1 MSELERLIGM
11 NDTIAAISTASGV
24 GAISIIRVSGIDAI
38 KIVNSVFTGDLENAE
53 THTINYGHIKE
64 KNEIIDEVLVSV
76 MKAPKTFTK
85 EDIVEIN
92 AHGGIATTSKIL
104 ELLLVKGC
112 RLAEAGEFTKRAFL
126 NGRIDL
132 TEAEGIMDLINSKTE
147 NARKLALNEVSG
159 RVSQLIHNLRDKI
172 ALLLAN
178 IEVNIDYPEYDD
190 IEEVT
195 IPKIEEE
202 LKIIKNEI
210 TKILKE
216 SENGRMIK
224 EGIKTAIIGRPNVG
238 KSSLLNKLLGEN
250 KAIVT
255 DVKGT
260 TRDIVEGSI
269 RLDGIIL
276 NLIDTAGIR
285 ETDDLV
291 ESIGV
296 NKSLELIEEAELI
309 LFLLANDEK
318 LTEEDK
324 EILNKIKNK
333 NHIIIVNKSDL
344 EGKLEKI
351 EDAIYI
357 SALNDTN
364 IDLVK
369 EEIKKLFKLDKIE
382 LENPT
387 YLTNARS
394 LSILKRCLNDINEV
408 ESGIQNHEP
417 IDMVELDL
425 KDIWNALGEIIGETY
440 DEELLDKLFSSFCVG
455 K

>member
-1 MSELERLIGM
+1 M

-24 GAISIIRVSGIDAI
+24 GAISIIRVSGPDAI
-38 KIVNSVFTGDLENAE
+38 KIVNSVFSSDLSKVNS
-53 THTINYGHIKE
+53 HTINYGHIVND
-64 KNEIIDEVLVSV
+64 NEIIDEVLVSV
-76 MKAPKTFTK
+76 MKAPRTFTK

-92 AHGGIATTSKIL
+92 AHGGIATTTKIL
-104 ELLLVKGC
+104 ELVLIKGA

-159 RVSQLIHNLRDKI
+159 KVSKLIHDLRDKI
-172 ALLLAN
+172 AYLLAN

-195 IPKIEEE
+195 IPKINGE
-202 LKIIKNEI
+202 LSIIKGEI
-210 TKILKE
+210 NKILKE

-224 EGIKTAIIGRPNVG
+224 EGVKTAIIGRPNVG
-238 KSSLLNKLLGEN
+238 KSSILNKMLGEN

-255 DVKGT
+255 EVQGT

-269 RLDGIIL
+269 VLDGIIL

-296 NKSLELIEEAELI
+296 TKSLELIDQAELI
-309 LFLLANDEK
+309 LFVLDNSSK
-318 LTEEDK
+318 LTSEDK
-324 EILNKIKNK
+324 EILEKIKDK

-344 EGKLEKI
+344 DSKLEKI
-351 EDAIYI
+351 DGAIYI
-357 SALNDTN
+357 SALNDDD
-364 IDLVK
+364 IDVIK
-369 EEIKKLFKLDKIE
+369 DEIKKLFKLDKIE
-382 LENPT
+382 LDNPT

-394 LSILKRCLNDINEV
+394 ISILKNCLNAIDEV
-408 ESGIQNHEP
+408 EKGIQNNEP

-425 KDIWNALGEIIGETY
+425 KEIWNSLGEITGETY

>member
-1 MSELERLIGM
+1 M

-24 GAISIIRVSGIDAI
+24 GAISIIRVSGPDAI
-38 KIVNSVFTGDLENAE
+38 KIVNSVFSSDLSKVNS
-53 THTINYGHIKE
+53 HTINYGHIVND
-64 KNEIIDEVLVSV
+64 NEIIDEVLVSV
-76 MKAPKTFTK
+76 MKAPRTFTK

-92 AHGGIATTSKIL
+92 AHGGIATTTKIL
-104 ELLLVKGC
+104 ELVLIKGA

-159 RVSQLIHNLRDKI
+159 KVSKLIHDLRDKI
-172 ALLLAN
+172 AYLLAN

-195 IPKIEEE
+195 IPKINGE
-202 LKIIKNEI
+202 LSIIKDEI
-210 TKILKE
+210 NKILKE

-224 EGIKTAIIGRPNVG
+224 EGVKTAIIGRPNVG
-238 KSSLLNKLLGEN
+238 KSSILNKMLGEN

-255 DVKGT
+255 EVQGT

-269 RLDGIIL
+269 VLDGIIL

-296 NKSLELIEEAELI
+296 TKSLELIDQAELI
-309 LFLLANDEK
+309 LFVLDNSSK
-318 LTEEDK
+318 LTSEDK
-324 EILNKIKNK
+324 EILEKIKDK

-344 EGKLEKI
+344 DSKLEKI
-351 EDAIYI
+351 DGAIYI
-357 SALNDTN
+357 SALNDDD
-364 IDLVK
+364 IDVIK
-369 EEIKKLFKLDKIE
+369 DEIKKLFKLDKIE
-382 LENPT
+382 LDNPT

-394 LSILKRCLNDINEV
+394 ISILKNCLNAIDEV
-408 ESGIQNHEP
+408 EKGIQNNEP

-425 KDIWNALGEIIGETY
+425 KEIWNSLGEITGETY

>member
-1 MSELERLIGM
+1 M

-24 GAISIIRVSGIDAI
+24 GAISIIRVSGPDAI
-38 KIVNSVFTGDLENAE
+38 KIVNSVFSSDLSKVNS
-53 THTINYGHIKE
+53 HTINYGHIVND
-64 KNEIIDEVLVSV
+64 NEIIDEVLVSV
-76 MKAPKTFTK
+76 MKAPRTFTK

-92 AHGGIATTSKIL
+92 AHGGIATTTKIL
-104 ELLLVKGC
+104 ELVLIKGA

-159 RVSQLIHNLRDKI
+159 KVSKLIHDLRDKI
-172 ALLLAN
+172 AYLLAN

-195 IPKIEEE
+195 IPKINGE
-202 LKIIKNEI
+202 LSIIKDEI
-210 TKILKE
+210 NKILKE

-224 EGIKTAIIGRPNVG
+224 EGVKTAIIGRPNVG
-238 KSSLLNKLLGEN
+238 KSSILNKMLGEN

-255 DVKGT
+255 EVQGT

-269 RLDGIIL
+269 VLDGIIL

-296 NKSLELIEEAELI
+296 TKSLELIDQAELI
-309 LFLLANDEK
+309 LFVLDNSSK
-318 LTEEDK
+318 LTSEDK
-324 EILNKIKNK
+324 EILEKIKDK

-344 EGKLEKI
+344 DSKLEKI
-351 EDAIYI
+351 DGAIYI
-357 SALNDTN
+357 SALNADD
-364 IDLVK
+364 IDVIK
-369 EEIKKLFKLDKIE
+369 DEIKKLFKLDKIE
-382 LENPT
+382 LDNPT

-394 LSILKRCLNDINEV
+394 ISILKNCLNAIDEV
-408 ESGIQNHEP
+408 EKGIQNNEP

-425 KDIWNALGEIIGETY
+425 KEIWNSLGEITGETY

>member
-1 MSELERLIGM
+1 M

-24 GAISIIRVSGIDAI
+24 GAISIIRVSGKDAI
-38 KIVNSVFTGDLENAE
+38 KIVNSVFSSDLLNVDS
-53 THTINYGHIKE
+53 HTINYGHIVNN
-64 KNEIIDEVLVSV
+64 NEIIDEVLVSV

-85 EDIVEIN
+85 EDIVEVN
-92 AHGGIATTSKIL
+92 AHGGIATTTKIL
-104 ELLLVKGC
+104 ELLLVKGA

-159 RVSQLIHNLRDKI
+159 KVSKLIHNLRDKI
-172 ALLLAN
+172 AYLLAN

-190 IEEVT
+190 IDEVT
-195 IPKIEEE
+195 IPEIKEK
-202 LKIIKNEI
+202 LTSIKNEI
-210 TKILKE
+210 NKILRE

-224 EGIKTAIIGRPNVG
+224 EGVKTAIIGRPNVG
-238 KSSLLNKLLGEN
+238 KSSILNKLLGEN

-255 DVKGT
+255 DVQGT

-269 RLDGIIL
+269 VLDGIIL

-285 ETDDLV
+285 ETDDIV

-296 NKSLELIEEAELI
+296 NKSLDLIEEAELI
-309 LFLLANDEK
+309 LFVLDNNSE
-318 LTEEDK
+318 LTFEDK
-324 EILNKIKNK
+324 QILEKIKDK
-333 NHIIIVNKSDL
+333 NHVIIVNKSDL
-344 EGKLEKI
+344 ENKLGKI
-351 EDAIYI
+351 SDAIYI
-357 SALNDTN
+357 SALNDED
-364 IDLVK
+364 IDVIK
-369 EEIKKLFKLDKIE
+369 DEIKKLFKLDKIE
-382 LENPT
+382 IDNPT

-394 LSILKRCLNDINEV
+394 ISILKRCLIDIDEV
-408 ESGIQNHEP
+408 EKGIQNNEP
-417 IDMVELDL
+417 IDMIELDL
-425 KDIWNALGEIIGETY
+425 KDIWNSLGEITGETY

>member
-1 MSELERLIGM
+1 M

-24 GAISIIRVSGIDAI
+24 GAISIIRVSGPDAI
-38 KIVNSVFTGDLENAE
+38 KIVNSVFSSDLSKVNS
-53 THTINYGHIKE
+53 HTINYGHIVND
-64 KNEIIDEVLVSV
+64 NEIVDEVLVSV
-76 MKAPKTFTK
+76 MKAPRTFTK

-92 AHGGIATTSKIL
+92 AHGGIATTTKIL
-104 ELLLVKGC
+104 ELVLIKGA

-159 RVSQLIHNLRDKI
+159 KVSKLIHDLRDKI
-172 ALLLAN
+172 AYLLAN

-195 IPKIEEE
+195 IPKINGE
-202 LKIIKNEI
+202 LSIIKDEI
-210 TKILKE
+210 NKILKE

-224 EGIKTAIIGRPNVG
+224 EGVKTAIIGRPNVG
-238 KSSLLNKLLGEN
+238 KSSILNKMLGEN

-255 DVKGT
+255 EVQGT

-269 RLDGIIL
+269 VLDGIIL

-296 NKSLELIEEAELI
+296 TKSLELIDQAELI
-309 LFLLANDEK
+309 LFVLDNSSK
-318 LTEEDK
+318 LTSEDK
-324 EILNKIKNK
+324 EILEKIKDK

-344 EGKLEKI
+344 DSKLEKI
-351 EDAIYI
+351 DGAIYI
-357 SALNDTN
+357 SALNDDD
-364 IDLVK
+364 IDVIK
-369 EEIKKLFKLDKIE
+369 DEIKKLFKLDKIE
-382 LENPT
+382 LDNPT

-394 LSILKRCLNDINEV
+394 ISILKNCLNAIDEV
-408 ESGIQNHEP
+408 EKGIQNNEP

-425 KDIWNALGEIIGETY
+425 KKIWNSLGEITGETY

>member
-1 MSELERLIGM
+1 M

-24 GAISIIRVSGIDAI
+24 GAISIIRVSGPDAI
-38 KIVNSVFTGDLENAE
+38 KIVNSVFSSDLSKVNS
-53 THTINYGHIKE
+53 HTINYGHIVND
-64 KNEIIDEVLVSV
+64 NEIIDEVLVSV
-76 MKAPKTFTK
+76 MKAPRTFTK

-92 AHGGIATTSKIL
+92 AHGGIATTTKIL
-104 ELLLVKGC
+104 ELVLIKGA

-159 RVSQLIHNLRDKI
+159 KVSKLIHDLRDKI
-172 ALLLAN
+172 AYLLAN

-195 IPKIEEE
+195 IPKINGE
-202 LKIIKNEI
+202 LSIIKDEI
-210 TKILKE
+210 NKILKE

-224 EGIKTAIIGRPNVG
+224 EGVKTAIIGRPNVG
-238 KSSLLNKLLGEN
+238 KSSILNKLLGEN

-255 DVKGT
+255 EVQGT

-269 RLDGIIL
+269 VLDGIIL

-296 NKSLELIEEAELI
+296 TKSLELIDQAELI
-309 LFLLANDEK
+309 LFVLDNSSK
-318 LTEEDK
+318 LTSEDK
-324 EILNKIKNK
+324 EILEKIKDK

-344 EGKLEKI
+344 DSKLEKI
-351 EDAIYI
+351 DGAIYI
-357 SALNDTN
+357 SALNDDD
-364 IDLVK
+364 IDVIK
-369 EEIKKLFKLDKIE
+369 DEIKKLFKLDKIE
-382 LENPT
+382 LDNPT

-394 LSILKRCLNDINEV
+394 ISILKNCLNAIDEV
-408 ESGIQNHEP
+408 EKGIQNNEP

-425 KDIWNALGEIIGETY
+425 KEIWNSLGEITGETY

>member
-1 MSELERLIGM
+1 M

-24 GAISIIRVSGIDAI
+24 GAISIIRVSGPDAI
-38 KIVNSVFTGDLENAE
+38 KIVNSVFSSDLSKVNS
-53 THTINYGHIKE
+53 HTINYGHIVND
-64 KNEIIDEVLVSV
+64 NEIIDEVLVSV
-76 MKAPKTFTK
+76 MKAPRTFTK

-92 AHGGIATTSKIL
+92 AHGGIATTTKIL
-104 ELLLVKGC
+104 ELVLIKGA

-159 RVSQLIHNLRDKI
+159 KVSKLIHDLRDKI
-172 ALLLAN
+172 AYLLAN

-195 IPKIEEE
+195 IPKINGE
-202 LKIIKNEI
+202 LSIIKDEI
-210 TKILKE
+210 NKILKE

-224 EGIKTAIIGRPNVG
+224 EGVKTAIIGRPNVG
-238 KSSLLNKLLGEN
+238 KSSILNKMLGEN

-255 DVKGT
+255 EVQGT

-269 RLDGIIL
+269 VLDGIIL

-296 NKSLELIEEAELI
+296 TKSLELIDQAELI
-309 LFLLANDEK
+309 LFVLDNSSK
-318 LTEEDK
+318 LTSEDK
-324 EILNKIKNK
+324 EILEKIKDK

-344 EGKLEKI
+344 DSKLEKI
-351 EDAIYI
+351 DEAIYI
-357 SALNDTN
+357 SALNDDD
-364 IDLVK
+364 IDVIK
-369 EEIKKLFKLDKIE
+369 DEIKKLFKLDKIE
-382 LENPT
+382 LDNPT

-394 LSILKRCLNDINEV
+394 ISILKNCLNAIDEV
-408 ESGIQNHEP
+408 EKGIQNNEP

-425 KDIWNALGEIIGETY
+425 KEIWNSLGEITGETY